1 MPSMKIIKRG
11 LEEERQLRNQI
22 FNALHGDMVD
32 PVRRQVE
39 ESRHGSYFRS
49 RMEGNSLR
57 VEKAL
62 MKNLFTLFEEVKK
75 KLNFK
80 EDVDL
85 DATGDAEINA
95 YSVES
100 ESKKEPHIINLNSGL
115 VELMTTDEL
124 RFVLGHEL
132 GHIINRDAQLNR
144 LIRFVYPP
152 KETDVPDIL
161 ENKYRLWSQLCE
173 LAADRYGYMA
183 IPDIETC
190 VSAFFKMSSG
200 LNIKRLDLDMH
211 AYIKE
216 NRKNLE
222 YFLDGDGVSLDNHPV
237 NPIRVQA
244 LYLFATDDT
253 ANGEMRKLI
262 EILYKTETT
271 EINRL
276 KPYLVASS
284 GLIVTNA
291 DGQAT
296 DDEIEHILDIL
307 SRFVMFPKAFL
318 QEVADG
324 DVSETFRNSLERILE
339 IDPTYGENLMGY
351 LFELVFSDSTISK
364 EEIETIYQ
372 IGKEFLDLSEGEI
385 SQLFADKIQ
394 HDFIPDFKAMC

>member
-1 MPSMKIIKRG
+1 MKTITRG
-11 LEEERQLRNQI
+11 LEEEKQLRSQI
-22 FNALHGDMVD
+22 YHALHGEIVD

-39 ESRHGSYFRS
+39 ESMHGSYFRS

-57 VEKAL
+57 VEKGL
-62 MKNLFTLFEEVKK
+62 MKSLYALFEDVKD
-75 KLNFK
+75 KLGFK
-80 EDVDL
+80 EKVDL
-85 DATGDAEINA
+85 YVTGNADINA
-95 YSVES
+95 FSVLAER
-100 ESKKEPHIINLNSGL
+100 KGEPHIINLNSGL
-115 VELMTTDEL
+115 VELMTHDEL

-132 GHIINRDAQLNR
+132 GHIINKDSELNQ

-152 KETDVPDIL
+152 DDTELPPVL
-161 ENKYRLWSQLCE
+161 ENKVRLWSQLCE
-173 LAADRYGYMA
+173 LIADRYGYMA

-211 AYIKE
+211 AYVKE

-222 YFLDGDGVSLDNHPV
+222 YFMEGDGVSLDEHPV

-244 LYLFATDDT
+244 LHLFAQDDT
-253 ANGEMRKLI
+253 ANGEMRQLV

-296 DDEIEHILDIL
+296 EDEIEHILSIL
-307 SRFVMFPKAFL
+307 SRFHMFPKQFL

-324 DVSETFRNSLERILE
+324 DVQEIFETSLDRILE
-339 IDPTYGENLMGY
+339 LDPAYGEHIMGY
-351 LFELVFSDSTISK
+351 LFELAFADRTISK
-364 EEIETIYQ
+364 DEIDVIYQ
-372 IGKEFLDLSEGEI
+372 IGQEYLDLSEGEI
-385 SQLFADKIQ
+385 SQLFAEKIQ
-394 HDFIPDFKAMC
+394 KEFVPDFRAMC

>member
-1 MPSMKIIKRG
+1 MKTITRG
-11 LEEERQLRNQI
+11 LEEEKQLRSQI
-22 FNALHGDMVD
+22 YHALHGEIVD

-39 ESRHGSYFRS
+39 ESKHGSYFRS

-57 VEKAL
+57 VEKGL
-62 MKNLFTLFEEVKK
+62 MKSLYALFEDVKD
-75 KLNFK
+75 KLGFK
-80 EDVDL
+80 EKVDL
-85 DATGDAEINA
+85 YVTGNADINA
-95 YSVES
+95 FSVLAER
-100 ESKKEPHIINLNSGL
+100 KGEPHIINLNSGL
-115 VELMTTDEL
+115 VELMTHDEF

-132 GHIINRDAQLNR
+132 GHIINKDSELNQ

-152 KETDVPDIL
+152 DDTELPPVL
-161 ENKYRLWSQLCE
+161 ENKVRLWSQLCE
-173 LAADRYGYMA
+173 LIADRYGYMA

-200 LNIKRLDLDMH
+200 LNIKRLDLDIH
-211 AYIKE
+211 AYVKE

-222 YFLDGDGVSLDNHPV
+222 YFMEGDGVSLDEHPV

-244 LYLFATDDT
+244 LHLFAQDDT
-253 ANGEMRKLI
+253 ANGEMRQLV

-296 DDEIEHILDIL
+296 EDEIEHILSIL
-307 SRFVMFPKAFL
+307 SRFHMFPKQFL

-324 DVSETFRNSLERILE
+324 DVQEIFESSLDRILE
-339 IDPTYGENLMGY
+339 LDPTYGEHIMGY
-351 LFELVFSDSTISK
+351 LFELAFADRTISK
-364 EEIETIYQ
+364 DEIDVIYR
-372 IGKEFLDLSEGEI
+372 IGQEYLDLSEGEI
-385 SQLFADKIQ
+385 SQLFAEKIQ
-394 HDFIPDFKAMC
+394 KEFVPDFRAMC